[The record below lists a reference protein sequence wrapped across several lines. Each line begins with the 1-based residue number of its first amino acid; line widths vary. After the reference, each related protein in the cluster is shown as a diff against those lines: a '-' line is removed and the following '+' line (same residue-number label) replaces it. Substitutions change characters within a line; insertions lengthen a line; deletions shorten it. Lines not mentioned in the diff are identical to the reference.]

1 MRWVLRH
8 DGGLFDG
15 DYVRPHRAPG
25 AALGLLFAV
34 LALATFGRMGMVAA
48 QLNKMPDYTVM
59 LAYAPMALWLA
70 GGIVFVLFALSRR
83 MREAA

>member
-1 MRWVLRH
+1 M
-8 DGGLFDG
+8 
-15 DYVRPHRAPG
+15 RPHRAPG

-34 LALATFGRMGMVAA
+34 LALATFGCMGMVAA
-48 QLNKMPDYTVM
+48 QLNKMLDYTVM

-70 GGIVFVLFALSRR
+70 GGMVFVLFALSRR